1 MDGHLRNRCMVRGS
15 LCVVAAC
22 GVVGLAA
29 SAGWA
34 QSKSGGDKPTDPVLK
49 GPEVKDRDVPGVAGA
64 FGSGT
69 GARRMAERIPPEAL
83 REALGVLLGE
93 DVAPELR
100 ASEEQE
106 TRIRAI
112 GEEFRAAQRAYMAEH
127 RAELIELRRDANL
140 TGRGA
145 QEIDR
150 AIGRARP
157 GDAPRERPRQREAE
171 PAMEQDGAMTMDTAT
186 EEKQD
191 AARQRLRL
199 IMEGAPRV
207 EDFYTRVWESLTEP
221 QRKAVDGK
229 LDEWRAAEDKRREE
243 AYVRQ
248 RMQERERAAA
258 EAGPDAT
265 RPAQPQREQA
275 RREQARREGV
285 SEEPMGQPAMRESGQ
300 RAARPD
306 AERPNAAQAQRR
318 ERLMRLFER
327 LSPEQQENLLQR
339 LEGAV
344 RDGALGGP
352 AARGRGQR
360 SGQNDDSKPAPS
372 MDGVEVPDPRD
383 VE

>member
-1 MDGHLRNRCMVRGS
+1 MDGQLRNRCLVRGS
-15 LCVVAAC
+15 FCLVAAC
-22 GVVGLAA
+22 AAVGLAA
-29 SAGWA
+29 SSGRA
-34 QSKSGGDKPTDPVLK
+34 QSKSVDPPNEPVLK

-64 FGSGT
+64 FGTGT
-69 GARRMAERIPPEAL
+69 GARRMAERIPPDAL
-83 REALGVLLGE
+83 RGALGVLLGD

-100 ASEEQE
+100 ASQEQE

-127 RAELIELRRDANL
+127 RAELIELRREANL

-157 GDAPRERPRQREAE
+157 GDAPRERPRQRDAE
-171 PAMEQDGAMTMDTAT
+171 PSMQQEGGMTMDDAT
-186 EEKQD
+186 EERQD

-207 EDFYTRVWESLTEP
+207 EDFYTRIWESLSEP

-229 LDEWRAAEDKRREE
+229 LDEWRAAEAKRREE

-248 RMQERERAAA
+248 RMQDRERAAA
-258 EAGPDAT
+258 EAGPDAA
-265 RPAQPQREQA
+265 RPAQAQREQA
-275 RREQARREGV
+275 RREQARRDQAMPGGM
-285 SEEPMGQPAMRESGQ
+285 SEEPMRESGQ
-300 RAARPD
+300 RAARPG

-327 LSPEQQENLLQR
+327 LSPEQQENLLER

-344 RDGALGGP
+344 REGALGGP

-360 SGQNDDSKPAPS
+360 GGQNDGAKPAPS
-372 MDGVEVPDPRD
+372 MDGVEVPDPKE

>member
-1 MDGHLRNRCMVRGS
+1 MDWQIDNRSKFRGM
-15 LCVVAAC
+15 LCVGVAWAA
-22 GVVGLAA
+22 VGLTA
-29 SAGWA
+29 SAALA
-34 QSKSGGDKPTDPVLK
+34 QSKPGGDKPLEPVLK

-64 FGSGT
+64 FGT
-69 GARRMAERIPPEAL
+69 GARRMAERIPPEVL

-93 DVAPELR
+93 DVAPDLR
-100 ASEEQE
+100 ASEEQA

-127 RAELIELRRDANL
+127 RAELIELRREANL

-157 GDAPRERPRQREAE
+157 GDAPRERSRQRDTE
-171 PAMEQDGAMTMDTAT
+171 PTMEQEGSMPMDSAAQ
-186 EEKQD
+186 EKQD
-191 AARQRLRL
+191 AARQRLRT

-207 EDFYTRVWESLTEP
+207 EDFYTRIWESLTEP

-248 RMQERERAAA
+248 RMQDRERAAA
-258 EAGPDAT
+258 AAGPDAA
-265 RPAQPQREQA
+265 RRAQPQRD
-275 RREQARREGV
+275 RRMPEREMQ
-285 SEEPMGQPAMRESGQ
+285 EEPMAEKGMPAGDQPG
-300 RAARPD
+300 ARPRT
-306 AERPNAAQAQRR
+306 ERPNPASAQRR

-327 LSPEQQENLLQR
+327 LTPEQQENLLER

-344 RDGALGGP
+344 RDGAMANP
-352 AARGRGQR
+352 PARGRGQR
-360 SGQNDDSKPAPS
+360 SSPANASKPAPS
-372 MDGVEVPDPRD
+372 MDGVEVPDPKD